1 MATEHTPH
9 PFAALLGRVA
19 TIIGHDLSREESSS
33 FSAFVGRGSGVTH
46 WNDARLRGCVE
57 EWIKARTPITLTP
70 PSEIPSEISS
80 TTEKG
85 GKKKKEPKSAEP
97 KEGKKAPS
105 ERSSSRWSLFLKHL
119 AEILPSTV
127 NGTKR
132 MSFGSFLRK
141 IKSEDKWTDAEILL
155 EFSTWVPPVKKDG
168 ASVSSNEDEDPM
180 APATVAPPVP
190 VPVAVPVAVIEE
202 LVDTRSGEPVDPLVR
217 AQALLSS
224 IQSEL
229 ADTER
234 QIIALNLRRQ
244 ELSLRIEEVT
254 REVAEIIAEKE
265 KEKKEKEASKEPEK
279 EKEKEKEV
287 PLSQRRKKM
296 PKHIK
301 TLVWSQHIGSDK
313 ASAPCCSCR
322 KEIISIRSFHC
333 GHVIAEAKG
342 GDLTIANLRPICA
355 ACNGSMGTR
364 SMNEFTKEY
373 FGWMV

>member
-1 MATEHTPH
+1 MNSRGAPAVATQH

-19 TIIGHDLSREESSS
+19 AIIGHDLSREESSS

-46 WNDARLRGCVE
+46 WDDTRLRGCVE
-57 EWIKARTPITLTP
+57 EWMKVRTPTTSP
-70 PSEIPSEISS
+70 PELPPEIPN

-85 GKKKKEPKSAEP
+85 GKKKKEPKSTEP

-105 ERSSSRWSLFLKHL
+105 SWSLFLKHL
-119 AEILPSTV
+119 AEILPSNV

-132 MSFGSFLRK
+132 MSFGAFLRK

-168 ASVSSNEDEDPM
+168 ASVTSNEDEDPM
-180 APATVAPPVP
+180 APATVAPSP
-190 VPVAVPVAVIEE
+190 AVVE
-202 LVDTRSGEPVDPLVR
+202 PLVK

-224 IQSEL
+224 FQSEL

-234 QIIALNLRRQ
+234 QLIALNLKKQ

-254 REVAEIIAEKE
+254 SEIEEIVANKE
-265 KEKKEKEASKEPEK
+265 KEKEPEK
-279 EKEKEKEV
+279 EKEKEL

-301 TLVWSQHIGSDK
+301 TLVWSQHIGPDK

-333 GHVIAEAKG
+333 GHVIAESKG

-364 SMNEFTKEY
+364 SMGTRSMNEFTKEY